1 MRLFAFGINHQTAP
15 LTVREQVVFQTE
27 RLSQALRNLVEQ
39 RPVKEA
45 AILSTCN
52 RTEIYCNTDEPIA
65 AVHWLA
71 NYHQLPADG
80 LEPYIY
86 RLPQEQAVQHAFR
99 VASGLDSMMIGE
111 AQILGQM
118 KQAVRSAE
126 EAGTLGLLLNRL
138 FQRTFSVAKEVR
150 TQTEIGASAV
160 SMASIA
166 VRLAEEIYPS
176 VSSCRVLFVGAG
188 EMIELCATHFGA
200 RQPKAMTFANRTLER
215 GQELAL
221 QHHGSAIP
229 LNEVAAS
236 LATHDVV
243 VTSTASPLPIIGK
256 GTVESA
262 LKARKRR
269 PILIVDLAVPRDVEP
284 EVANLDDAFVYT
296 VDDLGR
302 IAADGVAARSNA
314 VQQAE
319 AIIDTE
325 VRDFMQWMSTR
336 GAVPTIRA
344 LRDQAERNRRHELE
358 RAMKSLEKGDDAR
371 QVLER
376 LSEALTNKLMHG
388 PTHAL
393 NTASDEERDQLVQTL
408 SRLYQIPR
416 E

>member
-52 RTEIYCNTDEPIA
+52 RTEIYCNTDEPAA

-71 NYHQLPADG
+71 DYHDLPPDG

-86 RLPQEQAVQHAFR
+86 RLPQERAVQHAFR

-150 TQTEIGASAV
+150 THTEIGANAV

-176 VSSCRVLFVGAG
+176 VSECRLLFVGAG
-188 EMIELCATHFGA
+188 EMIDLCATHFAA
-200 RQPKAMTFANRTLER
+200 RHPERMTFANRTQARAE
-215 GQELAL
+215 ELAAR
-221 QHHGSAIP
+221 HAGHAIA
-229 LNEVAAS
+229 LNDVATA
-236 LATHDVV
+236 LARYDVV
-243 VTSTASPLPIIGK
+243 VSSTASPLPIIGK

-262 LKARKRR
+262 LKARKHR
-269 PILIVDLAVPRDVEP
+269 PMLLIDLAVPRDIEP
-284 EVANLDDAFVYT
+284 EVGELDDAFLYT

-302 IAADGVAARSNA
+302 IASEGLAARSSA
-314 VQQAE
+314 VMQAE

-325 VRDFMQWMSTR
+325 VRDFMHWMSTR
-336 GAVPTIRA
+336 DAVPAIRA
-344 LRDQAERNRRHELE
+344 LRDQAERSRRHELE
-358 RAMKSLEKGDDAR
+358 RALKALEKGDDAR
-371 QVLER
+371 KVLER
-376 LSEALTNKLMHG
+376 MSEALTNKLMHG
-388 PTHAL
+388 PTNAL
-393 NTASDEERDQLVQTL
+393 NTASADEREELMRTL
-408 SRLYQIPR
+408 SRLYQIHR